1 MLATRAHQAIG
12 DQYESPITQP
22 SRISACARGA
32 FIEHGVEAELTP
44 HRTSGQHRAP
54 IPRSDRL
61 DVLASGGIAP
71 VIAMQQTLQ
80 FRQIEMRR
88 EQILAT
94 EIEDRAV
101 LGFAR
106 LVAIGFDDAYVFALE
121 AVADGCPHNPQEH
134 GRGGSESGKLSLQ
147 R

>member
-1 MLATRAHQAIG
+1 MLAAWAHQAIG
-12 DQYESPITQP
+12 DQHESPVAQP
-22 SRISACARGA
+22 SRVPALAPCAS
-32 FIEHGVEAELTP
+32 IEHGVEAELAP
-44 HRTSGQHRAP
+44 HRTRGQHRAP

-61 DVLASGGIAP
+61 DVLASGGTAP

-88 EQILAT
+88 EHILAA

-121 AVADGCPHNPQEH
+121 AIADGCPHNPQEH
-134 GRGGSESGKLSLQ
+134 GPSGSESGKLSLQ